1 VRKKSRYPIPAYR
14 PFSNP
19 TSSLRTLIT
28 MNPDEQTISEILSL
42 EDNEIKVRMLK
53 AYIFGEQM
61 KLLRYLRE
69 ELFIKHNPEEVYTL
83 FLNQQ

>member
-1 VRKKSRYPIPAYR
+1 M
-14 PFSNP
+14 
-19 TSSLRTLIT
+19 T
-28 MNPDEQTISEILSL
+28 PDEQTISEILSL
-42 EDNEIKVRMLK
+42 EDHEIKVRMLK

-83 FLNQQ
+83 FLNHQ